1 MNSNT
6 EKSII
11 NAQWSNYIK
20 IIPENNYYLTF
31 SCILGSFYP
40 ASEVM
45 VAKLYDIL
53 KINWCTTADSNNGW
67 TCCTGIGFH
76 GDIMP
81 VEASILTIARL
92 WSLAKEV
99 GMDAVTPTCVTSYG
113 MYCECKSLLE
123 NDEALKEKIDKILYN
138 VTGRKL
144 YIPEH
149 LIHVSDVYYLYKDI
163 MKDNLFKYNLV
174 NSKTSTPLKVVD
186 HVGCHYSKLFPEKAV
201 GGSEYCDVLAGMVR
215 SWGGINVD
223 YPERRHCCGMG
234 FRQSMITPNR
244 AGTMAS
250 VLKKMRS
257 MNLFKPDFIITNCPG
272 CQLFLDKMQY
282 PIFEITGENYQ
293 IPVLTYQEV
302 AGLLM
307 GWDPYKV
314 VGIQFHNVPVEP
326 LLDKIGIP
334 YKK

>member
-1 MNSNT
+1 MRLKMNW
-6 EKSII
+6 IDH
-11 NAQWSNYIK
+11 IK
-20 IIPENNYYLTF
+20 TIPENNYYLTF
-31 SCILGSFYP
+31 SCILGTFYP
-40 ASEVM
+40 ASEIM
-45 VAKLYDIL
+45 VSKVYDML
-53 KINWCTTADSNNGW
+53 GINWTTTYESKNGW

-81 VEASILTIARL
+81 IEASVLTIARL
-92 WSLAKEV
+92 WSLAKDM
-99 GMDAVTPTCVTSYG
+99 GMDTVTPTCVTSYG

-123 NDEALKEKIDKILYN
+123 DDEELRDNVKKILFKATRREL
-138 VTGRKL
+138 V
-144 YIPEH
+144 IPEH
-149 LIHVSDVYYLYKDI
+149 LVHVSDIYYLYREKLRDTF
-163 MKDNLFKYNLV
+163 FKYSLINC
-174 NSKTSTPLKVVD
+174 KTGNPLKVVD
-186 HVGCHYSKLFPEKAV
+186 HVGCHYSKLFPESAI

-215 SWGGINVD
+215 AWGGINID
-223 YPERRHCCGMG
+223 YPERKHCCGMG

-244 AGTMAS
+244 GGTMAS

-257 MNLFKPDFIITNCPG
+257 MYPFQPDFIITNCPG
-272 CQLFLDKMQY
+272 CQTFLDKMQL
-282 PIFEITGENYQ
+282 PISEITGENYN

-334 YKK
+334 YH